1 MAADLII
8 PSQIPWDRIKGK
20 DLEELLYWL
29 FDSMGAKDLEWRVGG
44 KGSGAADQGRDLECS
59 FYVSSPEGELIKQKW
74 WVEAKGRK
82 KTVEPTEIKESVI
95 NASGKRDIDVLVIAT
110 NSFFSNP
117 TRDWVR
123 EWQVD
128 HPKPIVKLWER
139 TQLENL
145 CSKNPLAVIR
155 LFSEALSPQGKLEV
169 IRSKFWN
176 YANYTDEPTLDDI
189 WKFREKLSITP
200 DTLLALVASEFANGN
215 INKRSWA
222 TIVSD
227 EIVVNSLVMALINFF
242 YLLFRAN
249 AIGLKQEPFFKACGY
264 LILYLIYRI
273 GAKDTANLLK
283 EAWNTVEDREYP
295 EPVRKIAIQ
304 PILTVLL
311 NEIKDVCSEEC
322 SRISAD
328 KFELT
333 EKEIADYW
341 QRLLPEEG
349 EIAENDRILIFWA
362 NDKPCNVGFKLNKN
376 VNCPLFHCEKP
387 EENLEDILSIIEQIM
402 KEKMK

>member
-1 MAADLII
+1 
-8 PSQIPWDRIKGK
+8 
-20 DLEELLYWL
+20 
-29 FDSMGAKDLEWRVGG
+29 MGIRPL
-44 KGSGAADQGRDLECS
+44 QN
-59 FYVSSPEGELIKQKW
+59 FQ
-74 WVEAKGRK
+74 RK
-82 KTVEPTEIKESVI
+82 MGLTPTEIKESVI

-249 AIGLKQEPFFKACGY
+249 AIGLKQEPFFKAWVVFQ
-264 LILYLIYRI
+264 
-273 GAKDTANLLK
+273 K
-283 EAWNTVEDREYP
+283 
-295 EPVRKIAIQ
+295 
-304 PILTVLL
+304 
-311 NEIKDVCSEEC
+311 
-322 SRISAD
+322 
-328 KFELT
+328 
-333 EKEIADYW
+333 
-341 QRLLPEEG
+341 
-349 EIAENDRILIFWA
+349 
-362 NDKPCNVGFKLNKN
+362 
-376 VNCPLFHCEKP
+376 
-387 EENLEDILSIIEQIM
+387 
-402 KEKMK
+402 